1 MAVQQGAA
9 QDSGTDAPRLLVVES
24 DAQTVAMARRCLV
37 RAGFSVEVSTCTT
50 QAMAWVEGSWPDLV
64 VLDPRLPGDDGL
76 AFQRLRACSDV
87 PVVMISPRG
96 DDEHERSWG
105 LSLGADDFV
114 PNPVSAEELVA
125 RVRSVLRRA
134 SRAPTLVAVETE
146 PREPLAFDV
155 VGRRV
160 CVLGTWT
167 ALTALE
173 FRLLAFLA
181 GHAAQVFSREEL
193 LERVWGY
200 TVGNLSTV
208 TVHVRRLREKIE
220 PDPAQPVFLVTVWGV
235 GYRVDLSGR
244 GGH

>member
-1 MAVQQGAA
+1 MA
-9 QDSGTDAPRLLVVES
+9 S
-24 DAQTVAMARRCLV
+24 RCLV
-37 RAGFSVEVSTCTT
+37 RAGFAVEVSPCMTAAVAAVRT
-50 QAMAWVEGSWPDLV
+50 SWPDLV
-64 VLDPRLPGDDGL
+64 VLNPGLPGDDGL

-87 PVVMISPRG
+87 PVVMINPRG
-96 DDEHERSWG
+96 DEHERCWG
-105 LSLGADDFV
+105 LTLGADDFV
-114 PNPVSAEELVA
+114 PNPVSPEELVA

-134 SRAPTLVAVETE
+134 SRAPTLVAVESE
-146 PREPLAFDV
+146 RRGPLAFDV
-155 VGRRV
+155 AGRRV
-160 CVLGTWT
+160 CVQGTWM

-181 GHAAQVFSREEL
+181 GHAAQAFSRQEL

-235 GYRVDLSGR
+235 GYCVDLSGT